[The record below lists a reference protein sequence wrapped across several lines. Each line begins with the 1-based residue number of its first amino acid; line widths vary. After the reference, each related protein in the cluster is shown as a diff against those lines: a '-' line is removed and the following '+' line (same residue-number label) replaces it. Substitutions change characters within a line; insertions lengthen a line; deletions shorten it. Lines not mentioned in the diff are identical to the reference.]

1 MPDGYTYENTVGGWS
16 MCDIC
21 GVRVT
26 DKEKHTA
33 WHLALMGAIVNAS
46 RGINAFFEWN
56 FPPKDPADG

>member
-1 MPDGYTYENTVGGWS
+1 MPEGYTYENQAGGWS

-26 DKEKHTA
+26 DTGKHTD
-33 WHLALMGAIVNAS
+33 WHRVLMRAISYAS

-56 FPPKDPADG
+56 QPPKGER